1 MYIQF
6 AEHQKI
12 NTKILRPELEAV
24 QSNVEFEIIEQVL
37 WMNFPF
43 TIESLPP
50 HIIDIPDDLD
60 APYLQKAVCHI
71 ENGEEVN
78 KVAFEAVI
86 AAHAPAMTNIEEQQ
100 LAQQQEQAKQLVEAL
115 MALPDEQLI
124 PIKQRFDNLIMP

>member
-1 MYIQF
+1 
-6 AEHQKI
+6 
-12 NTKILRPELEAV
+12 
-24 QSNVEFEIIEQVL
+24 
-37 WMNFPF
+37 
-43 TIESLPP
+43 
-50 HIIDIPDDLD
+50 
-60 APYLQKAVCHI
+60 VCHI